1 MSACAFH
8 SCDKC
13 VDGPKNVVCVS
24 KYRHSV
30 YKVLGLTVVKCR
42 LPSDCGV
49 NCGMPAAFVLE
60 NGHPRLTLD
69 GYCGEKHKGYVIS
82 GAWRHAQLRTLNE
95 ELDRLEKREEFL
107 KTQIKLLSDSAK
119 ANTAPVYVPKKIN
132 RMKAEVWDVNDK
144 IQDRSAALADV
155 MDAVALDLSP
165 DSSPRKSKPL

>member
-30 YKVLGLTVVKCR
+30 YKVLGLSVVKCR
-42 LPSDCGV
+42 LPADCGV

-60 NGHPRLTLD
+60 DGHPRLTLD

-82 GAWRHAQLRTLNE
+82 GAWRHAQLRTLND
-95 ELDRLEKREEFL
+95 ELDKLEKRGEFL
-107 KTQIKLLSDSAK
+107 KTQIRVLSETAN
-119 ANTAPVYVPKKIN
+119 ANTAPVYAPTKIN
-132 RMKAEVWDVNDK
+132 RMKAEVQDVNVK
-144 IQDRSAALADV
+144 IQDRSTALAGV
-155 MDAVALDLSP
+155 MDAVALNLSP
-165 DSSPRKSKPL
+165 K